1 MSKKIKIMILLI
13 AYITVS
19 ILLTNIISSNAK
31 ERLDSESTYTI
42 VMDGQT
48 TTVEKG
54 LTEEDYD
61 IAQQIMEER
70 AKGNKNEIALAN
82 SSQSE
87 SVQRAVEELETIHQ
101 LVSKEVEE
109 QDSNNIEDGIPQ
121 MPKSIIEEQ
130 ETMKKD
136 LENIAKKYNKSEQFN
151 NLMAKLE
158 KREDTSEFTED
169 SIAISELF
177 IDIYNNNELDE
188 SEKES
193 IKEFEKMVSLNNLP
207 SSLQNKIDKIIE

>member
-13 AYITVS
+13 VFITVS

-151 NLMAKLE
+151 NLMKKLE
-158 KREDTSEFTED
+158 EREDTSEFTED

>member
-13 AYITVS
+13 VFITVS

-193 IKEFEKMVSLNNLP
+193 IKEFEKMVRLNNLP